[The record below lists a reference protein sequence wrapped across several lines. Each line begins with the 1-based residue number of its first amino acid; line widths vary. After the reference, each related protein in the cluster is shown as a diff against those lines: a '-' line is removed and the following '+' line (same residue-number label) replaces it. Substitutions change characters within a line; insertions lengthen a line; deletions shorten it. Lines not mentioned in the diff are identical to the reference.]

1 MKTIEETR
9 ELIKKYE
16 DKGGSIVKNK
26 KSGKYSLIL
35 NNNVKYAGNQ
45 NERFVVF
52 MPLKGVDFFCM
63 ERDRFYSEFECA
75 FNDDK
80 AIEELMN
87 FLNKMD

>member
-1 MKTIEETR
+1 MKTIEGTR
-9 ELIKKYE
+9 ELIEKHKHNE
-16 DKGGSIVKNK
+16 SVVRNK
-26 KSGKYSLIL
+26 KSGKYSFIL

-52 MPLKGVDFFCM
+52 MPLKSDDLFCM

-80 AIEELMN
+80 AIEELMD
-87 FLNKMD
+87 FLKKID